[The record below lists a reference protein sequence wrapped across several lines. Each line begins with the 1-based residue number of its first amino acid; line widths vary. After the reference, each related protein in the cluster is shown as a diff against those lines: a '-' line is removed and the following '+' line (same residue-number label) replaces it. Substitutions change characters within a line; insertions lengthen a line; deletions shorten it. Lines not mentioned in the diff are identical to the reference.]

1 MTSGKKVSATIAGI
15 FSMASVRIRGETD
28 LPTLDMEMG
37 LSKAN
42 ESILLSFIIPV
53 YNVEPYLKRCLDSVL
68 CCNLEDCEIILSM
81 GDSIDNSN
89 SICET
94 YAKTHSIIHALFQKG
109 KGLSDARNSA
119 MEIACGKYVLFLD
132 SDDFVDS
139 ACLDGLI
146 NLLRQEAFSPDVIVT
161 DFYRMDCRSGQVT
174 EIFQIGVEI
183 CRGMSF
189 LPQMLRKRQCF
200 WNVWRYL
207 YRRKFLLDHQI
218 VFLENR
224 LSEDVD
230 YTTSVFLADPDIVF
244 CHSPF
249 YTYNVGRGD
258 SLMDQLNLRR
268 LTDTVFIL
276 SRSVQRLRESDFRY
290 APLMIAQFQF
300 EYLLSLVSTI
310 RLSADDRA
318 AAIRLYKDWKAV
330 LASSIDPIVQIS
342 NFALHVIGVRTACNI
357 LCGLRRVRRWIRHHL
372 KERSRTV

>member
-1 MTSGKKVSATIAGI
+1 MSA
-15 FSMASVRIRGETD
+15 
-28 LPTLDMEMG
+28 LDMKPS
-37 LSKAN
+37 LSKSG
-42 ESILLSFIIPV
+42 ESILLSVIIPV

-68 CCNLEDCEIILSM
+68 CCNLESCEILLSM
-81 GDSIDNSN
+81 GDSVDNSN
-89 SICET
+89 FICEE
-94 YAKTHSIIHALFQKG
+94 YAKANSVIHTLLQKG

-119 MEIACGKYVLFLD
+119 MELARGEYILFLD

-146 NLLRQEAFSPDVIVT
+146 NRLRQDNFSPDVIVT
-161 DFYRMDCRSGQVT
+161 DFYRIDCRSGEVT
-174 EIFQIGVEI
+174 EIFQIGLETQ
-183 CRGMSF
+183 CGMTF

-218 VFLENR
+218 AFLENR

-230 YTTSVFLADPDIVF
+230 YTTSVFLANPDIVF

-249 YTYNVGRGD
+249 YTYNVGRGN

-276 SRSVQRLRESDFRY
+276 SRSIQRLRESDFRY

-318 AAIRLYKDWKAV
+318 AALMLYQDWKAV
-330 LASSIDPIVQIS
+330 LASSIDPIVQFS
-342 NFALHVIGVRTACNI
+342 NIALHLIGVRTACSI
-357 LCGLRRVRRWIRHHL
+357 LYELRRGRHWMRRHL
-372 KERSRTV
+372 KERSRTE